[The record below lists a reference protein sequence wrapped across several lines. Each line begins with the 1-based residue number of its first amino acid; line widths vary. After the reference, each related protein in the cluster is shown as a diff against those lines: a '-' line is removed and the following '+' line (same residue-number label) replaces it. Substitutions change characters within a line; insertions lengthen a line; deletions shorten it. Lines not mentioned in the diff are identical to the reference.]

1 MYLLA
6 PIFWLLAFKKS
17 FFGLAKFGLAFCLE
31 FALPLGVNFPCRFRR
46 VCPRL
51 AQPCLT
57 LRRRH
62 TLDKFT
68 LHTSRL
74 CLTPPFLCDL
84 LYPHTRQRQF
94 RP

>member
-31 FALPLGVNFPCRFRR
+31 FALPFGVNLSCRFRR
-46 VCPRL
+46 VCRH
-51 AQPCLT
+51 
-57 LRRRH
+57 H

-74 CLTPPFLCDL
+74 A
-84 LYPHTRQRQF
+84 
-94 RP
+94 

>member
-31 FALPLGVNFPCRFRR
+31 FALPLQASLP
-46 VCPRL
+46 P
-51 AQPCLT
+51 PCLT
-57 LRRRH
+57 LPRRH

-68 LHTSRL
+68 L
-74 CLTPPFLCDL
+74 
-84 LYPHTRQRQF
+84 
-94 RP
+94 